1 MIHRLK
7 PLLLAALV
15 LGLSAC
21 APRPQPPATP
31 AEQPQPASPPQ
42 ASPAA
47 GAGTSGLQKA
57 VDTAADLFNRGENEL
72 ACEQVKRA
80 ATQAGASDAAD
91 PEMSTQLEHY
101 RQACESN

>member
-21 APRPQPPATP
+21 APRHQPPATP
-31 AEQPQPASPPQ
+31 AQQPQPATAPLASPP
-42 ASPAA
+42 A
-47 GAGTSGLQKA
+47 GAGTSGLQQA

-80 ATQAGASDAAD
+80 VAQAGASSTAD
-91 PEMSTQLEHY
+91 PELSTQLEHY